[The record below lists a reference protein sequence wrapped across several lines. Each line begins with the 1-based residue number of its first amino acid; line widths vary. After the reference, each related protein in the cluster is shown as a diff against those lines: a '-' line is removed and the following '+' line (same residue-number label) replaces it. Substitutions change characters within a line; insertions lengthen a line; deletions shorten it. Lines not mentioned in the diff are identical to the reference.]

1 MLAKKRI
8 ALSLTNTDSEH
19 QKSRAVKCV
28 GLLRSLEFRIFYLQ
42 ERPPPQE
49 MGPAVGIIWDVR
61 NATPPEPPSYTTS
74 KPVRVAKFLIFQ
86 TSRSRKSTE
95 LEPNAQGTS
104 PAG

>member
-1 MLAKKRI
+1 MLVKKRI
-8 ALSLTNTDSEH
+8 ALWLTNTDSEH

-61 NATPPEPPSYTTS
+61 NATPPEPSSYTTS
-74 KPVRVAKFLIFQ
+74 KPVRVAKFLIFHYRRIEN
-86 TSRSRKSTE
+86 TTKA
-95 LEPNAQGTS
+95 NYG
-104 PAG
+104 